1 MASFQTMLS
10 SPDFANATLASWYS
24 FLSALDPLDL
34 GPYVAATS
42 ASLITAWSSLS
53 SRDREIARDC
63 FHLMVV
69 ERGDMLE
76 RHLTEITDLSSIP
89 ELSDINQHLK
99 IYRAKLTPQY
109 RLSTLLDRLGHEN
122 LTVALQSAVELRAFL
137 LENEEFFRFLT
148 IGDTFDPFA
157 GQLVSALYAAASRD
171 GDGTE
176 TLRDSVYDCISIIG
190 AIDPDRLEL
199 RVEDKRILV
208 ISNFSDE
215 SEAMAFALH
224 LIQNVLVGVYRSAT
238 ELSLQ
243 SFVGY
248 AIQELLQ
255 FCKFT
260 PALIKPGPGSNSV
273 PLKVRKR
280 WDSLSNVV
288 IETCTPLL
296 IRPLESTKAPSL
308 TVSYPIYPHQPTYRQ
323 WVQVWTAD
331 LITRVSGD
339 YGQRL
344 FRVFSTLV
352 RHKDVS
358 IAHHLLPHLVANVL
372 AYGDENAA
380 ELIRTELLAVL
391 DDQVNPSIDSH
402 PDKRLYSTQVR

>member
-10 SPDFANATLASWYS
+10 SPDFANATLASCYS

-148 IGDTFDPFA
+148 LGDTFDSFA

-190 AIDPDRLEL
+190 ATATATADVYSDVHLRRPALACPALACPALAFPDR
-199 RVEDKRILV
+199 
-208 ISNFSDE
+208 
-215 SEAMAFALH
+215 AH
-224 LIQNVLVGVYRSAT
+224 VG
-238 ELSLQ
+238 
-243 SFVGY
+243 
-248 AIQELLQ
+248 
-255 FCKFT
+255 
-260 PALIKPGPGSNSV
+260 
-273 PLKVRKR
+273 
-280 WDSLSNVV
+280 
-288 IETCTPLL
+288 
-296 IRPLESTKAPSL
+296 
-308 TVSYPIYPHQPTYRQ
+308 
-323 WVQVWTAD
+323 
-331 LITRVSGD
+331 
-339 YGQRL
+339 
-344 FRVFSTLV
+344 
-352 RHKDVS
+352 
-358 IAHHLLPHLVANVL
+358 
-372 AYGDENAA
+372 A
-380 ELIRTELLAVL
+380 E
-391 DDQVNPSIDSH
+391 Q
-402 PDKRLYSTQVR
+402 Q